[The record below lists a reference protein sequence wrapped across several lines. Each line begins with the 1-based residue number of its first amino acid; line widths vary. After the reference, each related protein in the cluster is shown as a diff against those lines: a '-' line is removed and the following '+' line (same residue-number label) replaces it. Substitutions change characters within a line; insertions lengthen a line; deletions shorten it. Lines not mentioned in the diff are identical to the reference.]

1 MDSAQS
7 ILPFPT
13 RLNSYWPSRNSQH
26 PQPQSSKQFINQ
38 HKPRRK
44 TRLPSNMQPR
54 NFSQISVQLR
64 SIARNFLEGGW
75 KSSKM
80 SATMVGRQRGFWDT
94 KRRYISDSSMRFHIP
109 KPAFFSNRTVLY
121 TLIYISWLRR
131 GQGGIK

>member
-7 ILPFPT
+7 ILPFPA
-13 RLNSYWPSRNSQH
+13 RLNFHWPSRNSQH

-44 TRLPSNMQPR
+44 MRLPSNMQLR
-54 NFSQISVQLR
+54 NFSQISIQFR

-94 KRRYISDSSMRFHIP
+94 KRLKRYISDSSMRFHVP
-109 KPAFFSNRTVLY
+109 KSAFFSSRTVLY
-121 TLIYISWLRR
+121 TLNLDWGVGRAV
-131 GQGGIK
+131 